1 MLDGLT
7 GRKTNLLVEE
17 YTFHAAEPGIIRGR
31 FSINAIVRGE
41 ETPTGVGYISDDEDK
56 CVKFILNDHIY
67 LRCNGMIYDM
77 TGKIVELPIE

>member
-1 MLDGLT
+1 MTD
-7 GRKTNLLVEE
+7 E
-17 YTFHAAEPGIIRGR
+17 YTFQAAEPGTISGR

-41 ETPTGVGYISDDEDK
+41 EIPTGVGYISDDDDK

-77 TGKIVELPIE
+77 TGKTVELPIE